1 MSDISKQPDKT
12 HEDITF
18 NSSGRSNE
26 ILSAISNT
34 QRRRILLYVQEEG
47 PTSQNEVAHQLAA
60 WKYDSSPDEVA
71 DEAIE
76 RVKVDLYHKHLPQ
89 LKDARLIEYD
99 ERSEKLLV
107 RNLPELAELN
117 LNHCATADIPS

>member
-1 MSDISKQPDKT
+1 VSDIPKRTDKN
-12 HEDITF
+12 HEGITF

-34 QRRRILLYVQEEG
+34 QRRRILSYVQEEG

-60 WKYDSSPDEVA
+60 WKQDSPPDEVA
-71 DEAIE
+71 DEVVE
-76 RVKVDLYHKHLPQ
+76 KVKVDLYHKHLPK
-89 LKDARLIEYD
+89 LKDAQLIEYD

-107 RNLPELAELN
+107 RNLPELAEIN
-117 LNHCATADIPS
+117 LNHCAAADIPS